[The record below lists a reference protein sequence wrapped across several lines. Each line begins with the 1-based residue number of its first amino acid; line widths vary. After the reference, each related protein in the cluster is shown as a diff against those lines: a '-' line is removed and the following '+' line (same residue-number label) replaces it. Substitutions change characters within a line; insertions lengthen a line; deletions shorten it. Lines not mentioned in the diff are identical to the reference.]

1 MKVFVT
7 GHLGYIGVHLVRQ
20 LKEHGYQVTGC
31 DINLFDGCAFD
42 TFVNPDK
49 ELIKDYRLLTVDE
62 LKGYDCVM
70 HLAAISNDPM
80 GDLNEQITYD
90 VNLHG
95 SIQLATLAKEAGVPK
110 FLFSG
115 SCSVYGKG
123 LKLDLA
129 EEDTLN
135 PITAYAISK
144 VKTEEEVSKLAD
156 ENFMPVYLRN
166 ATAYGYSPMLRID
179 LVVNNLLA
187 TAHAYNEIRI
197 MSDGT
202 PWRPL
207 IHCSDIAKAFVY
219 IAKADKKAVFNKAIN
234 IGANTQNYQ
243 VKDIASMI
251 KAVMPQ
257 CTIVFTGEAGSDS
270 RDYRV
275 KFDLLNNLVPDF
287 SCDYDLEKGIDE
299 LHAHYTKKGF
309 SKDDFTADKYVRMK
323 VLRNRL
329 NLLEL

>member
-20 LKEHGYQVTGC
+20 LKEQGHYVTGC
-31 DINLFDGCAFD
+31 DVDLFHGCAFD
-42 TFVNPDK
+42 DFIRPDK
-49 ELIKDYRLLTVDE
+49 EIIKDYRLLTKDE
-62 LKGYDCVM
+62 LKGHDVIM

-95 SIQLATLAKEAGVPK
+95 SINLAKLAKESGVSK

-123 LKLDLA
+123 LKLDL
-129 EEDTLN
+129 EEGDPLN

-156 ENFMPVYLRN
+156 GNFMPVYLRN

-187 TAHAYNEIRI
+187 SAHAFGEIRI
-197 MSDGT
+197 MSDGS

-207 IHCSDIAKAFVY
+207 VHCSDIAKAFIH
-219 IAKADKKAVFNKAIN
+219 IANADERLVHNKAIN
-234 IGANTQNYQ
+234 IGANSDNYQ
-243 VKDIASMI
+243 VRDIAAMI
-251 KAVMPQ
+251 KEVMPD
-257 CTIVFTGEAGSDS
+257 CSIVFTGEVGSDS

-275 KFDLLNNLVPDF
+275 KFDLLNQLVPSF
-287 SCDYDLEKGIDE
+287 SCDYTLQSGIDE
-299 LHAHYTKKGF
+299 LHEAYLKKNFG
-309 SKDDFTADKYVRMK
+309 KDDFTGDKYVRMRI
-323 VLRNRL
+323 LRNRL
-329 NLLEL
+329 NMLES

>member
-42 TFVNPDK
+42 TFVKPDK

-95 SIQLATLAKEAGVPK
+95 SIQLAKLAKEAGVPK

-243 VKDIASMI
+243 VKDIANMI

-257 CTIVFTGEAGSDS
+257 CAIVFTGEAGSDS

-275 KFDLLNNLVPDF
+275 KFDLLNSLVPDF
-287 SCDYDLEKGIDE
+287 SCDYDLEKGIEE
-299 LHAHYTKKGF
+299 LHAHYTKKVF

-323 VLRNRL
+323 VLRKRL